1 MTREQTW
8 QRLVEMGVVAGEMPY
23 GPFKMRGADLK
34 GADLKGADLAG
45 ADLIGAN
52 LRGANLVGANLVGS
66 YLMGSYLIG
75 SYLIGAYLE
84 GAYLMVADLREAD
97 LREATLERT
106 DLVEAN
112 LRGANLRGANL
123 RGTNLKGADLREAN
137 LMVADLR
144 GADLEGA
151 NLEGANLEGADIEAA
166 GMSSIDRSARGGDK
180 KISIIF
186 EPFRISNDEVLAL
199 LLSLSELCRAIS
211 GEGIVVLSGHEIVP
225 ITTPVKSLLMHHRLS
240 TQDKRLI
247 KETRRKLQIDLA
259 GKNPET
265 FDQKFSELKDM
276 IFGTFESLLASKGAG
291 TARADAKDMPY
302 CSKDFIKTVFQKP
315 SLEKLR
321 IMSEIEDRFASAEE
335 KMGAAQKIF
344 HEAPAV
350 KKDNALHKLREI
362 FEILS
367 VSSQMVACSN
377 ESGVPVIEI
386 SAKETQEENM

>member
-1 MTREQTW
+1 MTKEETW
-8 QRLVEMGVVAGEMPY
+8 QRLIKISVVAGEMPY
-23 GPFKMRGADLK
+23 GPFKLRGANLEGAELK
-34 GADLKGADLAG
+34 GAELKG

-66 YLMGSYLIG
+66 YLMGAYLIG

-97 LREATLERT
+97 LREAILERT

-123 RGTNLKGADLREAN
+123 RGTNLRGADLREAD
-137 LMVADLR
+137 LTVADLR

-151 NLEGANLEGADIEAA
+151 NLEGANLEGADLEGAGRAA
-166 GMSSIDRSARGGDK
+166 IDRSARGGDK

-186 EPFRISNDEVLAL
+186 EPFGISNDEVLDL

-211 GEGIVVLSGHEIVP
+211 GEGLVIRSGHEIVP
-225 ITTPVKSLLMHHRLS
+225 VTTPVKSLLMHQRLS

-265 FDQKFSELKDM
+265 FDQKFTELKDL
-276 IFGTFESLLASKGAG
+276 IFGTFESLLESKGAEIV
-291 TARADAKDMPY
+291 RADAKDIPY
-302 CSKDFIKTVFQKP
+302 CTKDFIKTIFQKP
-315 SLEKLR
+315 SLEKLK
-321 IMSEIEDRFASAEE
+321 IMSEIEERFASAEE
-335 KMGAAQKIF
+335 KIAAAQKIF

-350 KKDNALHKLREI
+350 KTDNALHKLKGI
-362 FEILS
+362 FEIYS
-367 VSSQMVACSN
+367 VSNQMMACSN
-377 ESGVPVIEI
+377 EVGVPVIEI
-386 SAKETQEENM
+386 SAKETQEENI